1 MLHNFQNGHI
11 IKSFYVTI
19 SHNRPVGGTWAY
31 ITIIV
36 SSNSKRRISCINIS
50 ELNSLLISLLILVT
64 FALDGFVACFFSHLA
79 SIFSVI

>member
-11 IKSFYVTI
+11 IKSFHVTI

-64 FALDGFVACFFSHLA
+64 FGAGRFCGVRF
-79 SIFSVI
+79 